1 MEIIK
6 ILAICLITAII
17 CLVLKQQKSEY
28 ALLISVASSVLVL
41 IFIIKNILV
50 PITVLHQKIESY
62 GIDIDYFKTALKAL
76 GIGYIT
82 TFIADSCRDAGQASL
97 ASKAELAG
105 KCAIFLLS
113 VPLVLSVMET
123 ALGFIK

>member
-1 MEIIK
+1 MEILK
-6 ILAICLITAII
+6 VLVLCLITATICII
-17 CLVLKQQKSEY
+17 LKQQKSEY
-28 ALLISVASSVLVL
+28 ALAISVSCSVIVL
-41 IFIIKNILV
+41 IFLIKNLIA
-50 PITVLHQKIESY
+50 PITVLQQKIETY
-62 GIDIDYFKTALKAL
+62 GINTDYFKTALKAL
-76 GIGYIT
+76 GIGYVT

-113 VPLVLSVMET
+113 VPLVLSVMDT